1 VFYERAAL
9 TPLRKVFMFWNLV
22 DNRTL
27 PKRNGKTV
35 QFYRYSQLGANT
47 TAATE
52 GAVGTSLELTS
63 TTLSATVA
71 QYADFISFSDLL
83 VDTAIDNDI
92 IAVGADQLGY
102 RAGLTCDTILRN
114 EFDSVAASIDVTPL
128 GDYFSGADLANI
140 RHRMAGLDIMGMNGG
155 DTFPTVAH
163 PYVTYDLIHDPNV
176 GGFVDVNKQPGA
188 AGQSKLQ
195 SVQGRGLL
203 LRFNN
208 CEVYEST
215 NCTVVAGSPNKYR
228 TYFAGQEGIAAID
241 LAGRGPTRS
250 KDQNRQKFNI
260 HVIRE
265 EKPSIANPEGKI
277 RGAVSYNFVWVTK
290 ILDTNPYRIRKI
302 DFPSSLGL

>member
-1 VFYERAAL
+1 
-9 TPLRKVFMFWNLV
+9 
-22 DNRTL
+22 
-27 PKRNGKTV
+27 
-35 QFYRYSQLGANT
+35 
-47 TAATE
+47 
-52 GAVGTSLELTS
+52 
-63 TTLSATVA
+63 
-71 QYADFISFSDLL
+71 
-83 VDTAIDNDI
+83 
-92 IAVGADQLGY
+92 
-102 RAGLTCDTILRN
+102 
-114 EFDSVAASIDVTPL
+114 
-128 GDYFSGADLANI
+128 
-140 RHRMAGLDIMGMNGG
+140 
-155 DTFPTVAH
+155 
-163 PYVTYDLIHDPNV
+163 
-176 GGFVDVNKQPGA
+176 VNKQPGA